1 MASELVGIGSNLGDR
16 VATLDRA
23 IQLLGAAEQI
33 RVLKSSRWIGTW
45 PIGQAKGAPE
55 FLNGAALLDTM
66 LPPEV
71 LLVEL
76 QSIEN
81 QLGRQRIDRWEP
93 RTIDLDLL
101 LYDDLI
107 IRTPTLELPH
117 PRMSFR
123 RFVLVPAA
131 EIAGAMI
138 HPGIGWTIDRLLAHL
153 DSAFPY
159 IATSG
164 PHQSDNRRLA
174 AAVSAKSG
182 WKLLDFPDA
191 DTLLA
196 PAGSTSLT
204 HARAIEFLRWTA
216 ALVSG
221 EHLASVGRTISSFWI
236 DDVLSTANAL
246 FPGEL
251 EQVWMTIAPT
261 IVPPKLLVDFGSPM
275 DRGEEFRRRDVGP
288 VLRLASVDLATAE
301 IELLA
306 AIEAMQ

>member
-1 MASELVGIGSNLGDR
+1 MASALVGLGSNLGDR

-33 RVLKSSRWIGTW
+33 RVVKSSRWIGTR
-45 PIGQAKGAPE
+45 PIGLAKGAAG
-55 FLNGAALLDTM
+55 FLNGAALLETM

-76 QSIEN
+76 QSIEK

-107 IRTPTLELPH
+107 VHTPALELPH

-123 RFVLVPAA
+123 RFVLAPAA
-131 EIAGAMI
+131 EIAGSMI

-153 DSAFPY
+153 NSAFPY

-164 PHQSDNRRLA
+164 PHQSDNRHLA

-204 HARAIEFLRWTA
+204 QARAIEFLRWAA

-221 EHLASVGRTISSFWI
+221 EHLASVGRAISSFWI
-236 DDVLSTANAL
+236 DDVLSAANAL
-246 FPGEL
+246 FPGEF
-251 EQVWMTIAPT
+251 EQIWTNIEPL
-261 IVPPKLLVDFGSPM
+261 IVPPKLLVDYGSPM
-275 DRGEEFRRRDVGP
+275 GRSEQFRQRGVGP
-288 VLRLASVDLATAE
+288 VLRLAGVDPATAE

-306 AIEAMQ
+306 AMEAMQ